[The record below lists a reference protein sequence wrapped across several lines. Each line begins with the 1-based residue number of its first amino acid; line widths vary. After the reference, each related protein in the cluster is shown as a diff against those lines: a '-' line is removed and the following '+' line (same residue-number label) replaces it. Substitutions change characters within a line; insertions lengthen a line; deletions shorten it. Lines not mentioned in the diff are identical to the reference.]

1 MWATM
6 SEKEDGH
13 QANVKTHRGEK
24 PTRQM
29 YSDGEKKNKE
39 NTQKD
44 TMKIVSAKISENEGA
59 PEKYIWY

>member
-13 QANVKTHRGEK
+13 QANVKTHSGEK

-29 YSDGEKKNKE
+29 YSDGEKKTRKKHKE
-39 NTQKD
+39 TRWKV
-44 TMKIVSAKISENEGA
+44 VSAKISENEGA
-59 PEKYIWY
+59 PEKYILY

>member
-1 MWATM
+1 M

-13 QANVKTHRGEK
+13 QANVKTHSGEK

-39 NTQKD
+39 KTQGD
-44 TMKIVSAKISENEGA
+44 TLKSSVSKNF
-59 PEKYIWY
+59 